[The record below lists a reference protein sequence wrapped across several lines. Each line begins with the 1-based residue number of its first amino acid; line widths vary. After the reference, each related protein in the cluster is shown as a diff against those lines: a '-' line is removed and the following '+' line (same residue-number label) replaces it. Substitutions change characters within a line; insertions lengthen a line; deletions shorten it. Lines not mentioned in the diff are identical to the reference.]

1 MPLEPLNEGASRRP
15 DFLPDSIGLMLRDG
29 QEWFVARPRVRFV
42 YADTELGFESTIGVG
57 EPEFDASL
65 DAILKGY
72 EAATQSADFIRLD
85 LALARAMLLRN
96 YSLTTADLARLVWF
110 DYSSDDELLADFRS
124 IARGDGLTPKAP
136 AGGDT
141 SPPSPPA

>member
-1 MPLEPLNEGASRRP
+1 MPPELLSERARRRP
-15 DFLPDSIGLMLRDG
+15 DFLADSIGLILRDG

-42 YADTELGFESTIGVG
+42 YADSEVGFESTIGVG
-57 EPEFDASL
+57 EPEFDATL

-72 EAATQSADFIRLD
+72 ETGETNADFIRLD
-85 LALARAMLLRN
+85 LALARTLLLRN
-96 YSLTTADLARLVWF
+96 YDLTTPELARLVWF
-110 DYSSDDELLADFRS
+110 DYSDTDDLLAEFRA
-124 IARGDGLTPKAP
+124 IARGEGLTPKPP

>member
-1 MPLEPLNEGASRRP
+1 MPLDLLPEGGRRRL
-15 DFLPDSIGLMLRDG
+15 DFLPDSIGLILRDG
-29 QEWFVARPRVRFV
+29 QEWYVARPRVRFV
-42 YADTELGFESTIGVG
+42 YADTEVGFESSVGIG
-57 EPEFDASL
+57 EPEFDATL

-72 EAATQSADFIRLD
+72 EAGETNADFIRLD

-96 YSLTTADLARLVWF
+96 YDLTTAELARLVWF
-110 DYSSDDELLADFRS
+110 DYAQDDELLSDFRS